1 MSLDDYIKKLAPEL
15 QEKVRACGSAE
26 DLLALAKEEGI
37 PLSDAA
43 LEAIAGGDDPN
54 LENCVQLT
62 CPKCGSE
69 FQMGMYCENCGEEL
83 KWVTLFSG
91 STYVTCNPPT
101 RSGFHVCKFS
111 DEKLIYEFYTNEITE
126 RRYISAK
133 VIDEAYRIIR
143 EHHIDEWEQY
153 QNTFDGMMGGDV
165 SVSYLDGDRLVGS
178 SMSHMGFLVQAAYY
192 ALMELFRKNIL

>member
-62 CPKCGSE
+62 CPKCGS
-69 FQMGMYCENCGEEL
+69 
-83 KWVTLFSG
+83 
-91 STYVTCNPPT
+91 
-101 RSGFHVCKFS
+101 H
-111 DEKLIYEFYTNEITE
+111 D
-126 RRYISAK
+126 IS
-133 VIDEAYRIIR
+133 E
-143 EHHIDEWEQY
+143 
-153 QNTFDGMMGGDV
+153 
-165 SVSYLDGDRLVGS
+165 
-178 SMSHMGFLVQAAYY
+178 
-192 ALMELFRKNIL
+192 NILHAAFHCNACGYEWQDTP